1 MFVNLFVN
9 LSTLYSFY
17 ENSTRVNSLSS
28 ISWGLSSS
36 NIKWFLSG
44 KKKSR
49 IIRYNQNPL
58 FVNKNDN
65 FNYRENYIVIIIS
78 GCNALLIGWKKTLLM
93 LLTSKTCVKRNNLL
107 ERYLFILYDLLSF
120 ISQLALLS
128 SQMVDSLSIKEWI
141 WAYIGWVGT
150 LSFLMNQETNFPKI
164 V

>member
-44 KKKSR
+44 KKNSR

-78 GCNALLIGWKKTLLM
+78 RCNALLIGWKKNPLM
-93 LLTSKTCVKRNNLL
+93 LLTSKTCVKRNNLS
-107 ERYLFILYDLLSF
+107 ERY
-120 ISQLALLS
+120 
-128 SQMVDSLSIKEWI
+128 LSIKEWI

-150 LSFLMNQETNFPKI
+150 LSFLMNQETNFPNI

>member
-28 ISWGLSSS
+28 ISWGLSTS

-44 KKKSR
+44 KKNSR

-78 GCNALLIGWKKTLLM
+78 RCNALLIGWKNPVNVAHVKDLRKTQQ
-93 LLTSKTCVKRNNLL
+93 S
-107 ERYLFILYDLLSF
+107 
-120 ISQLALLS
+120 
-128 SQMVDSLSIKEWI
+128 
-141 WAYIGWVGT
+141 VGT
-150 LSFLMNQETNFPKI
+150 LPFYFVRFVVILKSIGLTFFTNSG
-164 V
+164 